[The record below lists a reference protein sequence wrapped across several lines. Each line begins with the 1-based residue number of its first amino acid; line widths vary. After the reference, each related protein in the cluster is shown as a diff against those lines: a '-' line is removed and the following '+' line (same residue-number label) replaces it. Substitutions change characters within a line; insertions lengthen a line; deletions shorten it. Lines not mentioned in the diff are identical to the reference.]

1 MMDDKTK
8 VQLCTEMI
16 GDYYESGLEGAGA
29 PETILNAVYTVLNFE
44 EGNDDN
50 AK

>member
-1 MMDDKTK
+1 MDDKAK
-8 VQLCTEMI
+8 VQLCAAII
-16 GDYYESGLEGAGA
+16 GDYYDSGLEGIGA
-29 PETILNAVYTVLNFE
+29 PETILNSVYTVLNFE

>member
-1 MMDDKTK
+1 MDDKAK
-8 VQLCTEMI
+8 VKLCLEMI
-16 GDYYESGLEGAGA
+16 GDYYDSDLEGIGA

-50 AK
+50 AE